1 MNDLLLEFSELDRQF
16 AALMERLAGGPRPEL
31 RWAAALV
38 SQARA
43 EGHVC
48 LELPRWAGREWQESA
63 EGPLQRFPVLDSWR
77 AALQSAS
84 GVVGVPGE
92 VKPLILDSQDRLY
105 LRRYWWYEQ
114 EVAQALAAR
123 GDSVPDP
130 SDPQRLANLLTQLF
144 PAEADGSI
152 PWQRVA
158 AWTASQQRL
167 CVISGGPGTG
177 KTTTVV
183 RLLALLLE
191 LASPRSLRVAIA
203 APTGK
208 AAARLQDSLRAQRVA
223 LTERFPSAVGLPELV
238 TTLHRLLGYVPG
250 SAEFRHGPRN
260 PLPVDVLVV
269 DEASMVDLALMAK
282 LLRAVPADAR
292 IVLLGDKDQ
301 LASVEAGNVLGD
313 ISADPELNCFSP
325 SAVAAFRALG
335 GGELPVRT
343 GPERPLTNALVQL
356 QKSHRF
362 GPSSELQRLSQAVN
376 RGDVGAVLYGLTQPE
391 APDREIRGRL
401 LPGRRELKDALR
413 DSVLRGFGPG
423 FQAADPA
430 AALAGLNGFRLL
442 AAVREGPYGVHA
454 LNVLTEEIL
463 REAGLLTRPEEWY
476 PGRQVLIT
484 ANDYSV
490 NLFNGDLGVVWRDS
504 AGTPA
509 VWFPQPDGGV
519 RRVAPAR
526 LPKHET
532 AFVLTVHKSQGSE
545 FGEVLLVLPDRL
557 TRVLT
562 RELVYTGLTRARHR
576 TEVWFQGPILREA
589 IAARTVRSSGLR
601 DRLWGSPLPEESRL

>member
-1 MNDLLLEFSELDRQF
+1 MNELILEFSDLDRQF
-16 AALMERLAGGPRPEL
+16 AALMERLAGGHRLEL
-31 RWAAALV
+31 RWAAALT
-38 SQARA
+38 SHARA
-43 EGHVC
+43 EGNVC
-48 LELPRWAGREWQESA
+48 LELARLAGREWREETDQE
-63 EGPLQRFPVLDSWR
+63 LRRFPELGEWR
-77 AALQSAS
+77 TALQSA
-84 GVVGVPGE
+84 GVVVGAPGE
-92 VKPLILDSQDRLY
+92 VKPLVLDPQDRLY

-114 EVAQALAAR
+114 EVAQALEAR
-123 GDSVPDP
+123 GQALETLPLP
-130 SDPQRLANLLTQLF
+130 ERLARLLTQLF
-144 PAEADGSI
+144 PAEADGSV

-158 AWTASQQRL
+158 AWTASQRRL

-191 LASPRSLRVAIA
+191 LSAPRPLRLAIA

-208 AAARLQDSLRAQRVA
+208 AAARLQDSLRSQRAA
-223 LTERFPSAVGLPELV
+223 LTERFPSAAGLPEQV
-238 TTLHRLLGYVPG
+238 TTLHRLLGYIPG

-313 ISADPELNCFSP
+313 ISADPELNRFSP
-325 SAVAAFRALG
+325 AAVTAFRELG
-335 GGELPVRT
+335 GGELPVRRSV
-343 GPERPLTNALVQL
+343 ERPLTNALVQL

-362 GPSSELQRLSQAVN
+362 GPDSELQRLSQAVN
-376 RGDVGAVLYGLTQPE
+376 RGDVGAVLHGLTQPG
-391 APDREIRGRL
+391 APDPEILGRL
-401 LPGRRELKDALR
+401 LPGRRELKEALR
-413 DSVLRGFGPG
+413 EPVLRGFGPG
-423 FQAADPA
+423 FPVTDPV
-430 AALAGLNGFRLL
+430 AALEGLNGFRIL
-442 AAVREGPYGVHA
+442 AAVRDGPYGVHA
-454 LNVLTEEIL
+454 LNALTEEIL
-463 REAGLLTRPEEWY
+463 REAGLLGRPEEWY

-490 NLFNGDLGVVWRDS
+490 NLFNGDLGVVGQD
-504 AGTPA
+504 AEGGPG
-509 VWFPQPDGGV
+509 VWFPQADGGV

-526 LPKHET
+526 LPAHET
-532 AFVLTVHKSQGSE
+532 AFALTVHKSQGSE

-562 RELVYTGLTRARHR
+562 RELVYTGLTRARRR
-576 TEVWFQGPILREA
+576 TEVWYQGPILQEA

-601 DRLWGSPLPEESRL
+601 DRLWGMR